1 VYSLNVPVPGEVSR
15 WASDHYPDLTAFDR
29 IRDRHSLTLKRFET
43 SERARLRERLA
54 RVLSPAPAFEATIT
68 AIDFFER
75 PVRGP
80 GPVVYFA
87 VESPGL
93 LRLHARL
100 VEAFGAVEGLEGDDY
115 TPHVTLARGGRV
127 ADAERLA
134 AVDVEPITWT
144 VSGLDLWDSSYRESV
159 ARIPLPRP

>member
-1 VYSLNVPVPGEVSR
+1 MYSLNVPVPGEVSQ
-15 WASDHYPDLTAFDR
+15 WTTAHYPELSAFDR
-29 IRDRHSLTLKRFET
+29 VRERHSLTLKRFE
-43 SERARLRERLA
+43 SMERARLRERLTH
-54 RVLSPAPAFEATIT
+54 VLSPAPAFEVQVTG
-68 AIDFFER
+68 IDFFER

-93 LRLHARL
+93 LRLHDRL
-100 VEAFGAVEGLEGDDY
+100 VEAFGAVEDLEGDDY

-134 AVDVEPITWT
+134 AMDVEPITWT
-144 VSGLDLWDSSYRESV
+144 ASRLDLWNSDYRESV